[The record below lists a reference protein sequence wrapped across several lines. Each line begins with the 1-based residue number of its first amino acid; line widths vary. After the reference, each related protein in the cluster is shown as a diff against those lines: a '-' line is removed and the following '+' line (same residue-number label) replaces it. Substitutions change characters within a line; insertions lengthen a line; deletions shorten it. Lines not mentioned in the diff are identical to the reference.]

1 MNIKDFKWTEKRFG
15 TTFANILKK
24 LGGLS
29 KDGTDGSI
37 EYKDDDGNVS
47 KLVTDS
53 TFSSLLAKNGLIE
66 VKWQELKDKRDNGE
80 LIPGSLYRI
89 TDYQCT
95 TTQEN
100 TKSAGHQFDI
110 VLLALSENKLSEE
123 GWAMM
128 HDNIYDITFSDGT
141 KKVYLYYNDGDDSYN
156 MIDIETLLGA
166 VIDETDISI
175 NEETKTAQVDSA
187 MYEFDEPNLTY
198 NYFQNS
204 NLSAWKVWYCLD
216 NDKSK
221 FAWADDRN
229 DVSTKECINESLY
242 RNKNLDT
249 EVRGTNYYGWG
260 SGNFSRYTTS
270 EHPEIG
276 DAIYKRGL
284 SIGAPSFTANGTVEI
299 YSPEYNGKSTKE
311 CIDVHII
318 KGLDG
323 LNVDQIQNGVEKIK
337 EPNPSTIVMDDITY
351 YIWGIDGSGTVGT
364 LNRIPKEGDIVYIPM
379 PVGATPGQYV
389 MTDVGRVIKYHP
401 EYNIEK
407 GRGVIYRLIDEFNN
421 DVAYD
426 FKNIQFFR
434 KLDNNG
440 HVTNEGTEKWIF
452 TFSLYNIEDD
462 ELLDASLNYPKF
474 VTDEGGWHIT
484 SNNKIC
490 RIYSYD
496 DGGEPLYDTGVNR
509 QCLNDTVFT
518 FVAINYDRAPSIR
531 NNVILTAYNCSFP
544 DVNNLVLLWSVNR
557 NYTTYTSSLDNGIIW
572 DDKRCTFGPL
582 S

>member
-15 TTFANILKK
+15 TRFANILKK

-29 KDGTDGSI
+29 KDDTDGSI
-37 EYKDDDGNVS
+37 KYKDDEGNVS

-53 TFSSLLAKNGLIE
+53 NFSSLLAKNGLIE
-66 VKWQELKDKRDNGE
+66 VKWQELKDKRDNGK

-100 TKSAGHQFDI
+100 TQSAGHQFDI
-110 VLLALSENKLSEE
+110 VLLALSENKLAEE
-123 GWAMM
+123 GWAME
-128 HDNIYDITFSDGT
+128 HPTDVYDVTFLGDNVTIKCYIYKYMWYDP
-141 KKVYLYYNDGDDSYN
+141 DDDKLALRCNIVDTS
-156 MIDIETLLGA
+156 TLLA
-166 VIDETDISI
+166 ISHERVIDGNIVI
-175 NEETKTAQVDSA
+175 NEENKTATYDDISDTLA
-187 MYEFDEPNLTY
+187 EKHITY

-216 NDKSK
+216 NDKSR
-221 FAWADDRN
+221 FAWADDKIRLKISVN
-229 DVSTKECINESLY
+229 GNVYITTGREGIDDIGEYLY
-242 RNKNLDT
+242 WGQQYKDGGAA
-249 EVRGTNYYGWG
+249 VYSKGT
-260 SGNFSRYTTS
+260 
-270 EHPEIG
+270 PKIG
-276 DAIYKRGL
+276 DSVYTWTG
-284 SIGAPSFTANGTVEI
+284 SPSSPTWITLGIVEEI
-299 YSPEYNGKSTKE
+299 E
-311 CIDVHII
+311 
-318 KGLDG
+318 
-323 LNVDQIQNGVEKIK
+323 
-337 EPNPSTIVMDDITY
+337 IT
-351 YIWGIDGSGTVGT
+351 
-364 LNRIPKEGDIVYIPM
+364 N
-379 PVGATPGQYV
+379 
-389 MTDVGRVIKYHP
+389 
-401 EYNIEK
+401 

-426 FKNIQFFR
+426 FKNIQFVR

-440 HVTNEGTEKWIF
+440 HVTNTGAKKWIF

-531 NNVILTAYNCSFP
+531 NNIILTAYNCSFP

-557 NYTTYTSSLDNGIIW
+557 NYTTYTSSLDNSIIW